1 MVTYTFHLAK
11 RKTTFLPNAHVNT
24 LLATASPRL
33 LTARMDQADSSCR
46 SSSELT
52 VHIAA
57 QSHVDASVLQNWM
70 MNQKMTISLMKMTYQ
85 SQKLLTLISRCRRF
99 RHGQLRPALRSSK
112 RWTTAGELSKASRLS
127 TSAANT

>member
-11 RKTTFLPNAHVNT
+11 RKTQFLTNAHANT
-24 LLATASPRL
+24 LLATVSPRL
-33 LTARMDQADSSCR
+33 LTARINQADSPCR
-46 SSSELT
+46 SSSKLS

-57 QSHVDASVLQNWM
+57 QSHVDASVLQNWT
-70 MNQKMTISLMKMTYQ
+70 MNQKMTISLMKMIFQ

-99 RHGQLRPALRSSK
+99 RHGQLRPASRSSK
-112 RWTTAGELSKASRLS
+112 RWTTAGVLSKASRRS